1 MEANLLSLKKEEEG
15 IISKVTHPDN
25 GMKRRLLDL
34 GFYEN
39 TPIKRV
45 LESPKGD
52 PIAYKVRG
60 TTIALRNSDAQYIIL
75 KGENDEDRERSK

>member
-1 MEANLLSLKKEEEG
+1 MKMQRNLLSLKTNEEAV
-15 IISKVTHPDN
+15 ISAISHPDS
-25 GMKRRLLDL
+25 GMKQRLIDL

-52 PIAYKVRG
+52 PIAYKIRG
-60 TTIALRNSDAQYIIL
+60 TTIALRNSDSQYILL
-75 KGENDEDRERSK
+75 KGETYENGK

>member
-1 MEANLLSLKKEEEG
+1 MNDNLLSLKKEEEG
-15 IISKVTHPDN
+15 IISDVIHPDS

-34 GFYEN
+34 GFYEG

-60 TTIALRNSDAQYIIL
+60 TTIALRNSDSQYILL
-75 KGENDEDRERSK
+75 KGEGDEDRERTK

>member
-1 MEANLLSLKKEEEG
+1 MKKNLLSLKNEEEG
-15 IISKVTHPDN
+15 IISDVLHPDT

-34 GFYEN
+34 GFYEG

-60 TTIALRNSDAQYIIL
+60 TTIALRNIDSQYIFL
-75 KGENDEDRERSK
+75 EGENNEN

>member
-1 MEANLLSLKKEEEG
+1 MKTNLLSLALEEEG
-15 IISKVTHPDN
+15 IISEVIHPDN

-34 GFYEN
+34 GFYEG
-39 TPIKRV
+39 TPIKRI

-60 TTIALRNSDAQYIIL
+60 TTIALRNSDSQYILL
-75 KGENDEDRERSK
+75 KGETNEDRE